1 VARTSVRAGCS
12 ISSEPGTR
20 SNRSVSRPVETDGQ
34 PQRGSVP
41 AEHSDRDRQDVAPEL
56 GSDPRMRQVRGEARL
71 SAAQE
76 PQRWRLASKRLIA
89 FVVTD
94 MAMLVRDDVVRTV

>member
-1 VARTSVRAGCS
+1 VGSRNAERARRALGPS
-12 ISSEPGTR
+12 QVGR
-20 SNRSVSRPVETDGQ
+20 SRARERSAHASG
-34 PQRGSVP
+34 
-41 AEHSDRDRQDVAPEL
+41 
-56 GSDPRMRQVRGEARL
+56 VRGEARL

-94 MAMLVRDDVVRTV
+94 MAIDVMLAMLVRDDVVRTV